1 MNPNSRLF
9 LVVNRLKMISS
20 RERLRVMAV
29 AVLLVISLVSLF
41 VSKSCGNDKISAIA
55 KATGSKKDKIPKQ
68 VISHFVNREFN
79 ETLSNT
85 EKVVLSDDTFD
96 IELSVYPPLQKKL
109 HQLLVR
115 YHPRCGAV
123 VVMRPAT
130 GEVLAA
136 VSYRN
141 EKEESFLPEFRNML
155 FWNEY
160 PAASLFKIVT
170 TAGVLEYRLMN
181 AGDGINVT
189 GNLWTLYKRQLQQD
203 KPNRWSRLISMR
215 EAFTRSINP
224 FFGKVGMYVL
234 GADRL
239 NTTAGKFLFNY
250 PIAFDLPLGESRY
263 VPPVDGYEAAALAS
277 GFNRLTTITP
287 IHAAM
292 MAGAVANKG
301 SVANPKLIKSIHLD
315 NKILY
320 DGGCDTTYNLIRSE
334 TARETMNVMGEVVRR
349 GTARKGF
356 AHILRGGGMA
366 GIQMGGKTGNLNSDN
381 PRGRCDWFAGFAI
394 DSKNPKNSIC
404 VAVVTV
410 HGPYWNVHS
419 SYLGAEAIS
428 IYLKNFK

>member
-1 MNPNSRLF
+1 MNSNNRLS
-9 LVVNRLKMISS
+9 LYVNRLKAISS
-20 RERLRVMAV
+20 ERLRLSVVTILLAV
-29 AVLLVISLVSLF
+29 SIISLF
-41 VSKSCGNDKISAIA
+41 VSKSCEFDRL
-55 KATGSKKDKIPKQ
+55 GSIVKVVGTNNHDIPKP
-68 VISHFVNREFN
+68 VTAYFVNREFN
-79 ETLSNT
+79 ETLSDS
-85 EKVVLSDDTFD
+85 ERVVSSSDTFNV
-96 IELSVYPPLQKKL
+96 ELSIYPMLQKKL

-141 EKEESFLPEFRNML
+141 EKEENFLPESINML

-189 GNLWTLYKRQLQQD
+189 GNLWTLYKHQLQQD
-203 KPNRWSRLISMR
+203 KPNRWSRFISMR

-234 GADRL
+234 GADRM
-239 NTTAGKFLFNY
+239 NVTAGKFLFNY

-263 VPPVDGYEAAALAS
+263 VPPINGYEAAALAS
-277 GFNRLTTITP
+277 GFNRFTTITP

-301 SVANPKLIKSIHLD
+301 NVSNPKLIRSIRKD
-315 NKILY
+315 NKVLY
-320 DGGCDTTYNLIRSE
+320 VGGCDTMYNLIRSE

-356 AHILRGGGMA
+356 AHILRGDGMS

-381 PRGRCDWFAGFAI
+381 PKGRCDWFAGFAI
-394 DSKNPKNSIC
+394 DSRNPENSIS

-419 SYLGAEAIS
+419 SYLGAEAIQT
-428 IYLKNFK
+428 YFKNFR